1 MIKKVLI
8 VDDSRDIRKLVAL
21 SLNFPNF
28 KLSEAESAEQAFS
41 LIKKEVPDLIVLDVM
56 LAGKLNGFQLCK
68 QLKNDP
74 LYDKIKIILLTAKGL
89 LMDVQEGISAKSDA
103 YMIKPF
109 SPTVLQ
115 KKVDE
120 LLHVDHLN
128 MHSEEY
134 RNAALS
140 NAKSDATMDMCLR
153 GSDQKKSNGFIS

>member
-1 MIKKVLI
+1 VTG
-8 VDDSRDIRKLVAL
+8 VQTCAL
-21 SLNFPNF
+21 P
-28 KLSEAESAEQAFS
+28 
-41 LIKKEVPDLIVLDVM
+41 I

>member
-21 SLNFPNF
+21 SLSFPNF
-28 KLSEAESAEQAFS
+28 KLAEAESAEQAFS
-41 LIKKEVPDLIVLDVM
+41 LIKQDIPDLIVLDVM

-74 LYDKIKIILLTAKGL
+74 LYNKIKIILLTAKGL

-103 YMIKPF
+103 YMVKPF

-128 MHSEEY
+128 MHSEDY
-134 RNAALS
+134 RAVALS
-140 NAKSDATMDMCLR
+140 NAKSDATLDMCLR
-153 GSDQKKSNGFIS
+153 SSNQRKLNGLVK